1 MNVHGDQTVDVSTA
15 KVGLSGQHFPSKN
28 AIIAAVK

>member
-1 MNVHGDQTVDVSTA
+1 MNVHGHQTVDVSTA